1 MLCDNKPKLE
11 LTLAEVQV
19 LILLV
24 NQLGSYGLRLTGYEL
39 SLLDRLRDW
48 SIEAHRASNAK

>member
-11 LTLAEVQV
+11 LSLAEVQV
-19 LILLV
+19 IILLI

-39 SLLDRLRDW
+39 DLLDRLRDW
-48 SIEAHRASNAK
+48 SIEAHRATNTK